1 MVSASFTIHRDG
13 RVAGWDAAAETTFEL
28 RAEDVL
34 GFRLPAAL
42 HEQLNPLLELAL
54 NTGQPVSGLLQIDC
68 EIAGRTEAHVSAAPL
83 AQAGG
88 SADSVLFLAVEFTG
102 PDDLRKATHL
112 NSAEEERQ
120 FRTAIY
126 RAMYERFP
134 LPTYVWQRGQD
145 DFLLTDYNCAAEQ
158 VTRGGVARWIGTKL
172 HASHA
177 DEPEIIRDVERC
189 YAEQSVIQREMSYS
203 YRSVDERRDLR
214 VTYGFVPPDIVL
226 VHTEDVTERR
236 RAEERQRLSQRLE
249 AIGQLAGGVAHDFNN
264 LLLVINSNVEFVLE
278 ALPENDATRPDVLEI
293 RRAGRRAAALTQQLL
308 AFSRRQILEPKVLN
322 LNDVVDGS
330 LRMLCRLLR
339 EDIQIETRRAP
350 DLGNVRADPGQLEQ
364 IIVNLAVN
372 ARDAMPQGG
381 VLTIET
387 TNVEL
392 RGDGGLG
399 QDDVAPGPYVRLS
412 VTDTGIGMN
421 DETRQRAFEP
431 FFTTKDVGQGTGLG
445 LPTVYGIVRQSGGTV
460 SVRSEPGHGTSF
472 LIHFPRI
479 DDAAP
484 SSRRTLAPLRAA
496 SEETVLLV
504 EDDSAVR
511 DVAERILRHAGYGVI
526 AAASGAEVLEL
537 TAHQHEPPR
546 LLITDVVMPLMSGK
560 QVAEELCARFPD
572 MRVLYM
578 SGYTDNA
585 IVHHGVLDKDTHFIG
600 KPFTASGLTRKVRE
614 VLANESGS
622 TRE

>member
-54 NTGQPVSGLLQIDC
+54 ETGNPVSRRLQIDC
-68 EIAGRTEAHVSAAPL
+68 GIKGISELHVSAAPL

-102 PDDLRKATHL
+102 PDDLCKATHL

-120 FRTAIY
+120 LRTAIY

-145 DFLLTDYNCAAEQ
+145 DFLLTDFNRAAEQ

-214 VTYGFVPPDIVL
+214 VTYGFVPPDTV
-226 VHTEDVTERR
+226 VVNTEDVTERR
-236 RAEERQRLSQRLE
+236 KVEERQRVSQRLE

-293 RRAGRRAAALTQQLL
+293 RRAGRQAAALTQQLL

-322 LNDVVDGS
+322 LNDVVDSS
-330 LRMLCRLLR
+330 LKMLRRLLR

-350 DLGNVRADPGQLEQ
+350 DLGNVRADRGQLEQ

-392 RGDGGLG
+392 ISCGLA
-399 QDDVAPGPYVRLS
+399 QDEVAPGPYVRLS
-412 VTDTGIGMN
+412 VTDTGIGMD
-421 DETRQRAFEP
+421 DETRQRVFEP
-431 FFTTKDVGQGTGLG
+431 FFTTKEVGQGTGLG
-445 LPTVYGIVRQSGGTV
+445 LPTVYGIVRQSGGTIAV
-460 SVRSEPGHGTSF
+460 HSEPGQGSSF
-472 LIHFPRI
+472 VVHFPRI

-484 SSRRTLAPLRAA
+484 SSCRTLAPLPAA
-496 SEETVLLV
+496 SQVTVLLV
-504 EDDSAVR
+504 EDDLAVR

-526 AAASGAEVLEL
+526 AAESGKEALEL
-537 TAHQHEPPR
+537 TMDQQEPPR
-546 LLITDVVMPLMSGK
+546 LLITDVVMPQMSGR
-560 QVAEELCARFPD
+560 QVAEELRGRFPA

-585 IVHHGVLDKDTHFIG
+585 IVHHGVLDKGTHFIG

-614 VLANESGS
+614 VLASEPGS
-622 TRE
+622 TQE